1 MAKPQVLKLGNW
13 PFSQKA
19 WQELE
24 QVAEVVKSDAND
36 RSEFI
41 KELGSGKFD
50 RVVCIA
56 RTFDSISST
65 GRFDAE
71 LVKHFPASVKSVN
84 HNGAGYD
91 QIDVGPL
98 SEKKIQLSNVPTLVD
113 APTAD
118 THIYLM
124 LSALRNFQ
132 HGHSLMMQGKWPVDK
147 KAGTPIGHDPEGKV
161 LGIFGMGGI
170 GRAVRDRARPFG
182 FSKIV
187 YHNRNRL
194 SADLEGDAEYVSFEE
209 LLKISDVVSINIPL
223 NPATRHSINKEAIS
237 KMKDG
242 VVIVN
247 TARGPVIDEPA
258 LIEALKSGKVRSCGL
273 DVFENEPQV
282 PQELMDLPNCVSLPH
297 LGTHTYET
305 MQKMEEFVVENAR
318 AFIEGGKVK
327 ALAPEQKQL
336 F

>member
-13 PFSQKA
+13 PNSEQA
-19 WQELE
+19 WQKLG
-24 QVAEVVKSDAND
+24 QVAEIVYSDAKE

-41 KELGSGKFD
+41 KELDSGKFNK
-50 RVVCIA
+50 VVCIA
-56 RTFDSISST
+56 RTFDSVSST
-65 GRFDAE
+65 GRFDAD

-91 QIDVGPL
+91 QIDVKPL

-124 LSALRNFQ
+124 ISAMRNFQ
-132 HGHSLMMQGKWPVDK
+132 WGYSLMMQGKWPVDK

-170 GRAVRDRARPFG
+170 GRAVRDRAKPFG

-194 SADLEGDAEYVSFEE
+194 SAELEGGAEYVSFEE

-223 NPATRHSINKEAIS
+223 NPATKHSIDKEAIS

-318 AFIEGGKVK
+318 AFIEEGKVK
-327 ALAPEQKQL
+327 ALAPEQKEL